1 MTTKLNNFKAERM
14 LKNIIGESFSTN
26 IYAELSIEN
35 LKKEYNKTML
45 EILDFSVD
53 KDRPIFFQ
61 NPIKQDFRAYFRGRL
76 LKKLNAIKT
85 ILKGHIKTR
94 GLRPGLDD
102 DRYCGWV
109 DGDQINSE

>member
-1 MTTKLNNFKAERM
+1 VRTVTSTRVDKLKRRMTTKLNNFKAERM

-53 KDRPIFFQ
+53 KDRPIFF
-61 NPIKQDFRAYFRGRL
+61 
-76 LKKLNAIKT
+76 
-85 ILKGHIKTR
+85 
-94 GLRPGLDD
+94 
-102 DRYCGWV
+102 
-109 DGDQINSE
+109 